1 MKKFRIKV
9 TYTVWDVFEVEAET
23 EKEALEMV
31 EEKSFETSLN
41 DYNNE
46 GCEMQVL
53 NP

>member
-1 MKKFRIKV
+1 MKTYRIKV
-9 TYTVWDVFEVEAET
+9 TYTVWDVFEVKAKN
-23 EKEALEMV
+23 EKEALEMA

-41 DYNNE
+41 DYNSE